1 MKIEIRSLSFDKVK
15 DKYDYLLKEIDKL
28 PENDKEII
36 LDFRF
41 LRWAEPIA
49 MIYFGYQFRKI
60 IEGLEGIVVSII
72 EGTGKNSGYY
82 GWAYLNILFHMLLK
96 VKNTGHVQGNN
107 TYIPITN
114 INVKEEYGKSFL
126 RGEYFQRGDY
136 IIGRATQFA
145 QIITGR
151 SELQE
156 ILKYIIRE
164 IIRNVPE
171 DQS

>member
-49 MIYFGYQFRKI
+49 M
-60 IEGLEGIVVSII
+60 S
-72 EGTGKNSGYY
+72 YY

-126 RGEYFQRGDY
+126 RGEYF
-136 IIGRATQFA
+136 
-145 QIITGR
+145 
-151 SELQE
+151 
-156 ILKYIIRE
+156 
-164 IIRNVPE
+164 
-171 DQS
+171 